1 MRLTSYGMFFL
12 VYLGNGDGAFG
23 TNDALLTDYG
33 TAEDAGVGGAHPKD
47 LDPGGDHVRF
57 GSPTNL

>member
-1 MRLTSYGMFFL
+1 MFFF

-33 TAEDAGVGGAHPKD
+33 TAEDASVGGAHPKD

-57 GSPTNL
+57 GSSANL